1 MAHFVSIAD
10 AVRNPDLHQQMGQ
23 FIDERPLGHT
33 CIPEC
38 AEIGGEPESPE
49 MYGRPAY
56 PLDRS
61 FSDGSGETCAACGGP
76 HFDCTDPANWDDN

>member
-1 MAHFVSIAD
+1 MAHFVSIEDVA
-10 AVRNPDLHQQMGQ
+10 RNPGLYEQRGQ
-23 FIDERPLGHT
+23 FIDERPPGHV

-61 FSDGSGETCAACGGP
+61 FDDGSGEVCAACGGP
-76 HFDCTDPANWDDN
+76 HFDCTDPANWDDT